1 MKNRTTGIIVTVMAV
16 LLFGCPGL
24 ISLCLGI
31 TAAIVG
37 LSGDPDYYFG
47 IDTEPTST
55 LIGGLIFI
63 CLSVVLIA
71 IPVIIGFLS
80 VRRRTQPDKDE
91 VVIIDSE
98 AYEPSG
104 PELPADQE
112 ESEELEE
119 DLPPAI

>member
-1 MKNRTTGIIVTVMAV
+1 MNNRTIGIIVTVVAA

-47 IDTEPTST
+47 IDTEPNST
-55 LIGGLIFI
+55 LLGGLIFI

-71 IPVIIGFLS
+71 IPVVIGFLL
-80 VRRRTQPDKDE
+80 VRRKTQPESDE
-91 VVIIDSE
+91 VLVIDAE
-98 AYEPSG
+98 AREPS
-104 PELPADQE
+104 ESESPAAQE
-112 ESEELEE
+112 KPEELE
-119 DLPPAI
+119 DDIPPAI